1 MSGYFGGK
9 EIAEIIYNGKRIS
22 EGWCNNQ
29 LIYQYTKY
37 YTLTVN
43 PIPSDA
49 TVIFTPGTT
58 DYVRSGN
65 SITVP
70 EGTSVLCRVSKTGYN
85 AARRDIRAINA
96 NTVITIPL
104 TETTPAGTVIFESS
118 TPGTYAVDIPMTG
131 DYNVWLV
138 GGGSGSSVFYSR
150 SVNGMQRGGGFGG
163 GSGAYIH
170 GNTELEKKSYTVTIG
185 EGGLG
190 NVTGNTGRAGGSS
203 TLNGNI
209 AGGGQAHATNKVGGG
224 GTYTIVSSGLIGTN
238 GNTGKQNAY
247 NAQSTYINSWDTGG
261 ASVYKGYGAGGTTT
275 SKRGEYG
282 KNGYVKIVKA

>member
-70 EGTSVLCRVSKTGYN
+70 EGTSVLCRVTKTGYN

-104 TETTPAGTVIFESS
+104 TETTPSGTVIFESS
-118 TPGTYAVDIPMTG
+118 TPGTYTVNIPTSG
-131 DYNVWLV
+131 SYNVWLV
-138 GGGSGSSVFYSR
+138 GGGSGSSVFTGGS
-150 SVNGMQRGGGFGG
+150 SGMGGFGG
-163 GSGAYIH
+163 GSGALIQ
-170 GNTELEKKSYTVTIG
+170 GTCNIDQGTYTVNVG

-190 NVTGNTGRAGGSS
+190 NVTGNTGRAGGNS

-209 AGGGQAHATNKVGGG
+209 AGGGQAHSVNSVGGG
-224 GTYTIVSSGLIGTN
+224 GTYTIVSSGLSGIN
-238 GNTGKQNAY
+238 GNRGKQNHNY
-247 NAQSTYINSWDTGG
+247 RQSTYINSWDTGG
-261 ASVYKGYGAGGTTT
+261 ASVYNGYGAGGTTT
-275 SKRGEYG
+275 SKHGEYG
-282 KNGYVKIVKA
+282 KDGYIKIVKA